1 MSVTQILLLCL
12 GFCFVAFILSYTAY
26 TEVLWSRSC
35 RAREA
40 ILKELGVRVTKTTDY
55 KFVGLFHPYW

>member
-1 MSVTQILLLCL
+1 MSVFLLLLCL
-12 GFCFVAFILSYTAY
+12 SFSLVAFILSYTAY
-26 TEVLWSRSC
+26 TGVLWSRSL

-40 ILKELGVRVTKTTDY
+40 ILKELGVRVTKTTNY